1 MKDTPDWAGDLH
13 LIVEDDDHAP
23 FEGVVQ
29 LLRRC
34 IGFGHEHAEGWARH
48 LARNRSARIG
58 PWSPA
63 IAEAIHAEMQR
74 LAPRYG
80 CRTLRTALEPLAGE
94 AEDTATPARIARH
107 AHHVLS
113 ELFADWPSD
122 SLVIVKR
129 EFPAYLRVDVQRAV
143 DALTVDARRVGIHSR
158 NRYETTD
165 MASLLSERDHAKPI
179 GALQFEDID
188 VGEGRPIR
196 LATNALSLI
205 TGAPAEGARVEGA
218 RDEGTNVPLAVWVNL
233 RTDYGQSEHLDV
245 EILAPPGEA
254 AAARTAS
261 MLDAIEAALADG
273 RTYRGKVLSLEGNE
287 TFRGMSPNALTVHHR
302 TPVGED
308 GLVLPDTVTRA
319 LERHIIRFAQQ
330 RDALKALGQS
340 GRKGVLLYGPP
351 GTGKTHTIRYIAER
365 LRDHTTFLVTA
376 EQIGMI
382 QVYFRLA
389 RLFAPAIVVIEDA
402 DLIARQRDDMHS
414 ACDEVMLNRLLN
426 EMDGLKAD
434 ADLFVIMTTN
444 RPETLEAALIQRPGR
459 IDHAIEVPVPDAN
472 CRARLLRLYG
482 RGLEIDAE
490 LFDRIVERTDGVSA
504 AFIKEAARRLAQQ
517 SIQAETPGRIDSDSL
532 DAVLTDMLSERD
544 GLNLRLLGG

>member
-1 MKDTPDWAGDLH
+1 MKDAPDWVNDLH
-13 LIVEDDDHAP
+13 IIIEDDDHSP
-23 FEGVVQ
+23 FEGVS
-29 LLRRC
+29 LLMRRC
-34 IGFGHEHAEGWARH
+34 IGFGNEHAESWARH

-58 PWSPA
+58 PWAPA
-63 IAEAIHAEMQR
+63 IAESIHAEMQR
-74 LAPRYG
+74 LAPHYG
-80 CRTLRTALEPLAGE
+80 CRGLRVSLERTTDASDDAQE
-94 AEDTATPARIARH
+94 ATQPTHIARH
-107 AHHVLS
+107 AHHVLR
-113 ELFADWPSD
+113 ELFAGWPSD

-143 DALTVDARRVGIHSR
+143 DALTAGARRVGIHGR
-158 NRYETTD
+158 NRYEATD

-179 GALQFEDID
+179 GALQFEDVD
-188 VGEGRPIR
+188 VGEGSPVR
-196 LATNALSLI
+196 LATNAMSLI
-205 TGAPAEGARVEGA
+205 ADA
-218 RDEGTNVPLAVWVNL
+218 DVPLAVWVNL
-233 RTDYGQSEHLDV
+233 RTDFGQSEHLGV
-245 EILAPPGEA
+245 EILAPPGED
-254 AAARTAS
+254 AAARTAG
-261 MLDAIEAALADG
+261 MLDAIEAALAEG

-287 TFRGMSPNALTVHHR
+287 TFRGMSPNALTVHDR

-308 GLVLPDTVTRA
+308 GLVLPDAVTHA
-319 LERHIIRFAQQ
+319 LDSHIIRFAQQ
-330 RDALKALGQS
+330 RAALKALGQS